1 MNKKFAFTLS
11 EVLVTLSIIGVVSAL
26 TVPTLMNQYQ
36 RKVQATQIR
45 KFANE
50 LDQGVEMQIIEEGKT
65 KLSATT
71 MWKKVATKG
80 DLSDLRA
87 FFNTRFKIIKT
98 CAKTSGCFADSY
110 RSIDGSKEE
119 NFDNSNITTYVL
131 ANSAAIRLKAS
142 LHVDGTTDDD
152 GNFTAILDDNGNYK
166 ILNAAN
172 QAIVIWIDINGAEPP
187 NIGGRD
193 LFKMAIGNDGRIFDE
208 CYTTNVNFTCTP
220 SEATCISS
228 PTGSN
233 CFGVLQEN
241 NWIMNY

>member
-1 MNKKFAFTLS
+1 MNKKFAFTLT

-36 RKVQATQIR
+36 RKVQAAQIR

-50 LDQGVEMQIIEEGKT
+50 LDQGFEMQIIEEGKT
-65 KLSATT
+65 KLSSTN

-80 DLSDLRA
+80 DLTDLRA

-98 CAKTSGCFADSY
+98 CEKTSGCFADSY

-119 NFDNSNITTYVL
+119 AFDNSKITTYVL
-131 ANSAAIRLKAS
+131 ANSAAIRLKAKLS
-142 LHVDGTTDDD
+142 VKVDTNGD
-152 GNFTAILDDNGNYK
+152 AVLDENGNY
-166 ILNAAN
+166 IPFGAGNSA
-172 QAIVIWIDINGAEPP
+172 VVMWIDINGADKP

-193 LFKMAIGNDGRIFDE
+193 LFQIAIGDNGLVFDE
-208 CYTTNVNFTCTP
+208 CYTTNTNFTCTP
-220 SEATCISS
+220 SAATCIKS

-241 NWIMNY
+241 NWVMNY

>member
-1 MNKKFAFTLS
+1 MNKKFAFTLT

-36 RKVQATQIR
+36 RKVQAVQIR

-50 LDQGVEMQIIEEGKT
+50 LDQGFEMQIIEEGKT
-65 KLSATT
+65 KLSSTN
-71 MWKKVATKG
+71 MWKKIINSS

-98 CAKTSGCFADSY
+98 CEKTSGCFADSY

-119 NFDNSNITTYVL
+119 AFDNSKITTYVL
-131 ANSAAIRLKAS
+131 ANSAAIRLISRMTQKK
-142 LHVDGTTDDD
+142 DDD
-152 GNFTAILDDNGNYK
+152 GNYVFDTEGKPIVDTEGDS
-166 ILNAAN
+166 
-172 QAIVIWIDINGAEPP
+172 AIVIWVDINGADKP

-193 LFKMAIGNDGRIFDE
+193 LFKIAIKNNGLVLDE
-208 CYTTNVNFTCTP
+208 CYTSDTSFTCTP
-220 SEATCISS
+220 SAATCIKS